1 MDQTLAAARR
11 HLDQLEGRIAR
22 QSELVAQLPE
32 GSEDR
37 ADALKRLRILESA
50 LELMRPQLRQ
60 LLPTELLDQKRRGTK
75 IG

>member
-1 MDQTLAAARR
+1 MNQTLAAARR
-11 HLDQLEGRIAR
+11 HLDQMQGRIDR
-22 QSELVAQLPE
+22 QHELVDRLPE

-37 ADALKRLRILESA
+37 ADALRRLRILESA

-75 IG
+75 AG